1 MSDERARLEL
11 AINGLNYALT
21 IVSREIINAAHHQE
35 IQGLNR
41 AQEALR
47 DEVARLKQ
55 KLADES

>member
-1 MSDERARLEL
+1 MSDDRARLEV
-11 AINGLNYALT
+11 AIDGLNYASA
-21 IVSREIINAAHHQE
+21 IISREIINAAHHQE

-55 KLADES
+55 KLTEES